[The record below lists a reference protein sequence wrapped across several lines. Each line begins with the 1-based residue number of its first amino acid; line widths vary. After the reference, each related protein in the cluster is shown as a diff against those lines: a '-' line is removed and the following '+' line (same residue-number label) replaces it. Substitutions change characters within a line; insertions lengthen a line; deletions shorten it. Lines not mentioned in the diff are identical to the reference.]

1 MNSFPY
7 FIELPDQWTREVKG
21 LFLGH
26 YYSVDNYRI
35 VKNAGG
41 SSKFNVSHITHSV
54 FMRNDLNK

>member
-41 SSKFNVSHITHSV
+41 RI
-54 FMRNDLNK
+54 